1 MGERLTQ
8 RMQRMRAEKTTKSQ
22 RRLLDFFERA
32 DAKKLLRCSITE
44 IARELDIADATV
56 LRFCRALGFEGYRD
70 FRMALAAESFTA
82 EPEGRLA
89 ALSERFE
96 ERARVCAARFQ
107 DGEIEAAAN
116 LIKQARTVCCLGMG
130 ASFCAAM
137 AMHERLL
144 ALGVA
149 SFCERDGAL
158 CELFL
163 ASRGIPDVLLLF
175 GADVHAEHDLALA
188 RARGMRTISVAGEER
203 LRCDLALAVCPEKDR
218 MAEFFAVEALGLALD
233 RLLREVS

>member
-70 FRMALAAESFTA
+70 FRMALAAESLTA

-89 ALSERFE
+89 ALSERFGSGHACVPPAFKTG
-96 ERARVCAARFQ
+96 R
-107 DGEIEAAAN
+107 
-116 LIKQARTVCCLGMG
+116 
-130 ASFCAAM
+130 
-137 AMHERLL
+137 
-144 ALGVA
+144 
-149 SFCERDGAL
+149 
-158 CELFL
+158 
-163 ASRGIPDVLLLF
+163 SR
-175 GADVHAEHDLALA
+175 
-188 RARGMRTISVAGEER
+188 RRQTS
-203 LRCDLALAVCPEKDR
+203 
-218 MAEFFAVEALGLALD
+218 
-233 RLLREVS
+233 